1 MGLRNILNADL
12 WTLGVLGDSEDWH
25 DWKIME
31 QSPSFT
37 VLHPTRGRLFCFG
50 MFYRADGFREAWA
63 VITAQA
69 PIKLVLK
76 VFRLLMSDLNPQVAT
91 ITGRTPYEFEVCE
104 RFAKALGFTVPFEDR
119 LPMLAREGV
128 M

>member
-1 MGLRNILNADL
+1 LGLRNILNADL
-12 WTLGVLGDSEDWH
+12 WTLGVLGTSEDWR
-25 DWKIME
+25 DWKIFE
-31 QSPSFT
+31 QYPSFT
-37 VLHPTRGRLFCFG
+37 VIHPTKGRLFCFG
-50 MFYRADGFREAWA
+50 MFDREDGFREAWT

-76 VFRLLMSDLNPQVAT
+76 TIRLAIELYKPQVAT
-91 ITGRTPYEFEVCE
+91 ITGRTSYEFKVCE
-104 RFAKALGFTVPFEDR
+104 RFLKALGFTVPFENP